1 MAKLHS
7 TISTSQNF
15 NSVSVV
21 TIPVGYHSDTV
32 REYHSSEALYWSGLL
47 NSASLG
53 FLPSR

>member
-7 TISTSQNF
+7 TISTSKNF